1 MLKKLMY
8 LSYIIGMTIGIFFV
22 VKYVLSYYQS
32 FLTE

>member
-1 MLKKLMY
+1 MPKKLMY
-8 LSYIIGMTIGIFFV
+8 LTYIIGMTIGIVSV